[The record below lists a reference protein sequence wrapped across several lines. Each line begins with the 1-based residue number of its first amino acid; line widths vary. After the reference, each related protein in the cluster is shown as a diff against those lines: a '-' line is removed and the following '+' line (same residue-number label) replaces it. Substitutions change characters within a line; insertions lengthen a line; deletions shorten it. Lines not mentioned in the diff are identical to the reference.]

1 MKQFIGNFWFAIL
14 SGVAIGVGGA
24 AFLMNASLGGSKM
37 VGSLLFCAGLY
48 MVVTL
53 GWHLYTGKVGYVFGQ
68 KYPAYLNFLALVWV
82 GNYVGSI
89 IWGTTI
95 RYVYSSNDA
104 FLATAEKVADA
115 KIALSH
121 DAPFKLFVLAIL
133 CNFLVVMAVEQFR
146 FNPHVGGKYIG
157 IIAGISVFVFLG
169 FEHSVA
175 NMFYMAVAGKTG
187 AGFLNI
193 LIVTAGNSVG
203 GIIVPG
209 SKLLKEY
216 CDAEEV
222 EEKAR
227 A

>member
-1 MKQFIGNFWFAIL
+1 MKQLVGNFWYAIM
-14 SGVAIGVGGA
+14 SGVAIGIGGA
-24 AFLMNASLGGSKM
+24 AYLMNASMDGSKL

-53 GWHLYTGKVGYVFGQ
+53 GWHLYTGKVGYAIGQ
-68 KYPAYLNFLALVWV
+68 KYPSYFNFLVLVWI

-89 IWGTTI
+89 IWGVTI
-95 RYVYSSNDA
+95 RYVYNGNQA
-104 FLATAEKVADA
+104 FLDMAEKVADG

-121 DAPFKLFVLAIL
+121 DEPFKLFVLAIL
-133 CNFLVVMAVEQFR
+133 CNFLVVQAVEQFR
-146 FNPHVGGKYIG
+146 FNPHIGGKYIG
-157 IIAGISVFVFLG
+157 IIAGVATFVFLG

-203 GIIVPG
+203 GLIVPG
-209 SKLLKEY
+209 SKILKEY
-216 CDAEEV
+216 CDAEET
-222 EEKAR
+222 EKA
-227 A
+227 AA